1 MAAYTPGPWRIGV
14 DDGTVTAEEKGG
26 AWIIGLDDEIVV
38 AGGSYEGLKYG
49 ILDIDNAR
57 LIAAAPDLLEAAKRA
72 FAYFEI
78 MAEKK
83 LSEKDKSNGGPSV
96 ESYLEPEALLL
107 HDAIAK
113 AEGPAIDLKD
123 T

>member
-14 DDGTVTAEEKGG
+14 DDGTVAPEEKGG

-72 FAYFEI
+72 FAYFEV

-83 LSEKDKSNGGPSV
+83 ISEKDKSNGGPSV
-96 ESYLEPEALLL
+96 ESFLEPEALLL
-107 HDAIAK
+107 HEAIAK
-113 AEGPAIDLKD
+113 AEGPS
-123 T
+123 

>member
-1 MAAYTPGPWRIGV
+1 MSSYTPGPWRIGV
-14 DDGTVTAEEKGG
+14 DDSDVAGDEKGG

-49 ILDIDNAR
+49 ILDIDNAY

-72 FAYFEI
+72 LVYFEV

-83 LSEKDKSNGGPSV
+83 LSQKDGTNGGPAI
-96 ESYLEPEALLL
+96 ESHLEPEALLL
-107 HDAIAK
+107 REAITR
-113 AEGPAIDLKD
+113 AEGPRNG
-123 T
+123 

>member
-1 MAAYTPGPWRIGV
+1 MAAYTPGPWKIGV
-14 DDGTVTAEEKGG
+14 DDSAGTPDEKGG
-26 AWIIGLDDEIVV
+26 AWIFGLDDEIVV

-78 MAEKK
+78 MAERK
-83 LSEKDKSNGGPSV
+83 LSEKDKSNGGPSLK
-96 ESYLEPEALLL
+96 SYLEPEALLL
-107 HDAIAK
+107 HEAIAK
-113 AEGPAIDLKD
+113 AEGQ

>member
-1 MAAYTPGPWRIGV
+1 MSAYTPGPWRIGV
-14 DDGTVTAEEKGG
+14 DDSNKVADEKGG

-72 FAYFEI
+72 FAYFKI

-83 LSEKDKSNGGPSV
+83 SSQKGGSNGGPAI
-96 ESYLEPEALLL
+96 ESHLEPEALLL
-107 HDAIAK
+107 HEAIAK
-113 AEGPAIDLKD
+113 AEGQP
-123 T
+123 